1 MELGHGEKPVA
12 GLCDSVFHA
21 QSVEQLALDV
31 LLAEGELA

>member
-1 MELGHGEKPVA
+1 MELSHSEKLA
-12 GLCDSVFHA
+12 AWLCDPVFHA